1 MKYDSVRMVP
11 ELKTHFSIT
20 AKCHDND
27 NDDDGDDDDDDY
39 NAINHDEYEYE
50 YEYEYEVVVVAVVV
64 DDVDSISHWLREIV
78 FVHLLLSPRTFS
90 GWLATF
96 CVF

>member
-27 NDDDGDDDDDDY
+27 NDDNDDDYDY

-50 YEYEYEVVVVAVVV
+50 VVVVVVAAVVV
-64 DDVDSISHWLREIV
+64 DDVDSISHWLRQID
-78 FVHLLLSPRTFS
+78 FVHIHD
-90 GWLATF
+90 
-96 CVF
+96 